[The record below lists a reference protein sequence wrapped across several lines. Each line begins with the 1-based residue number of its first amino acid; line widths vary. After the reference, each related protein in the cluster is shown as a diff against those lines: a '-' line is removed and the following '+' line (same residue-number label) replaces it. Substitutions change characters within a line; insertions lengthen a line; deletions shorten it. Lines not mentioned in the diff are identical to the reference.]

1 MTVTNSTSGLIDDR
15 EVLNK
20 EQIKYN
26 ASAQVADRGFNGAH
40 GVPVNLDA
48 IAAWFDSSAD
58 IHSTGPAQGPGPAD
72 FFLEPHL
79 LVSRLLENMDCGLR
93 VLDLGCGYGLNSIM
107 LSGQTNEVWAIDIAQ
122 ERIAQATK
130 NIKQE
135 NLSDR
140 VFVRR
145 MDAHHL
151 DFQDGWF
158 DLILANSVLLWVD
171 KERVLQQCRRV
182 LKPGGRILFSMETM
196 AENPVLKLH
205 RLRPSK
211 RKRESMVRRLD
222 LTAISRLSSGF
233 SSARSWQFH
242 LLSPAL
248 YPMAKWKSR
257 SHVVRSAIRK
267 VQKVDGFL
275 LERFPG
281 LRRYAW
287 VTVLE
292 FTK

>member
-1 MTVTNSTSGLIDDR
+1 MTVTDSTSGLIDDR
-15 EVLNK
+15 EVLSK
-20 EQIKYN
+20 EQIEYS
-26 ASAQVADRGFNGAH
+26 ASAQVAFNGNRVN
-40 GVPVNLDA
+40 GVPVNLNA
-48 IAAWFDSSAD
+48 IAAWFDSSSD

-79 LVSRLLENMDCGLR
+79 LVSRLLENIDCGLK

-107 LSGQTNEVWAIDIAQ
+107 LSGETNEVWAIDIAQ
-122 ERIAQATK
+122 ERIVQVTE
-130 NIKQE
+130 NINRA

-140 VFVRR
+140 VFVRC
-145 MDAHHL
+145 MDAHNL
-151 DFQDGWF
+151 DFPNDWF

-171 KERVLQQCRRV
+171 KERVLQQCKRV

-211 RKRESMVRRLD
+211 RKRESMVCRLD
-222 LTAISRLSSGF
+222 LAAIRLLSSRF

-242 LLSPAL
+242 LLSPVL

-257 SHVVRSAIRK
+257 SQIIRSAIKKLQR
-267 VQKVDGFL
+267 VDALL
-275 LERFPG
+275 LERFPR